1 MGSAFSELKD
11 ALVREPKA
19 WLVTGAA
26 GFIGSH
32 LLEHLLRLGQSV
44 TGLDS
49 FATGHRHNLEGVRK
63 LVGEAAW
70 SRFRFI
76 EGDVRD
82 PEACRAA
89 VAGVQYVL
97 HQAALGSV
105 PRSIVDPLTTHAVNV
120 DGTLNVLIAARDA
133 KVKRMVYASS
143 SSVYGD
149 EPDLPKREDRVGKP
163 LSPYALTK
171 WINELYAGIFHRSYG
186 LETAGLR
193 YFNVFGARQDPEGQY
208 AAVIPK
214 WTAALIKGRPV
225 RVNGKG
231 EISRDFCYVD
241 NVVQAN
247 LLAATAPGAAGQAF
261 NVALNDRVDL
271 NRLYEH
277 LRTRLLPH
285 FPHLKDARPEYG
297 PYREGDIMHSQADI
311 SLARSLLGYAPTHTV
326 AQGLDAAMDWYRA
339 NVGGD
344 ALI

>member
-1 MGSAFSELKD
+1 MTTAFSRLKETL
-11 ALVREPKA
+11 AREPQA

-32 LLEHLLRLGQSV
+32 LTEHLLRLGQTV
-44 TGLDS
+44 TGFDN
-49 FATGHRHNLEGVRK
+49 FATGHRHNLDSVRK
-63 LVGEAAW
+63 AVGEVAW
-70 SRFRFI
+70 SRFRFV
-76 EGDVRD
+76 EGDIRD
-82 PEACRAA
+82 PEACRKA
-89 VAGVQYVL
+89 VSGARYVL

-105 PRSIVDPLTTHAVNV
+105 PRSVADPLTTHAVNV
-120 DGTLNVLIAARDA
+120 DGTLNLLIAARDA
-133 KVKRMVYASS
+133 KVRRMVYASS

-149 EPDLPKREDRVGKP
+149 EPNLPKREDRVGNA

-171 WINELYAGIFHRSYG
+171 WVNELYAGIFLRSYG
-186 LETAGLR
+186 LESAGLR

-214 WTAALIKGRPV
+214 WTAALIKGDTV

-247 LLAATAPGAAGQAF
+247 LLAATAPGAVGKAF
-261 NVALNDRVDL
+261 NVALNDRIDL
-271 NRLYEH
+271 NQLFEH
-277 LRTRLLPH
+277 LRSRLAPH

-311 SLARSLLGYAPTHTV
+311 SLAKELLGYAPTHAV
-326 AQGLDAAMDWYRA
+326 SQGLDEAMDWYRTNLA
-339 NVGGD
+339 S
-344 ALI
+344 